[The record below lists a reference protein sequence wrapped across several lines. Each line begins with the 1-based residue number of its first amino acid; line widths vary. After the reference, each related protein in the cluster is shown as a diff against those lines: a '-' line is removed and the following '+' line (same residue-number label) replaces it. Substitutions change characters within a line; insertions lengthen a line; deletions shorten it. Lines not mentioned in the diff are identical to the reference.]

1 MIDAL
6 LVLSF
11 GGPESPDDVVP
22 FLENVTRGR
31 PVPPERLEEVAHHYE
46 AFGGVS
52 PINAANRELIDA
64 VRGDLSAH
72 HIDLPVYWGNRNWHP
87 LLADTVRAMTA
98 DGVRHAAVF
107 VTSAYSSWSACG
119 QYLADLATAR
129 AQIGANAPRLDKLR
143 HFFDHPGFI
152 DPQVDGLRQALD
164 GVAPDRR
171 GLSRVVFVAH
181 SVPVEMADASGPD
194 GGLYLAQLRAASAL
208 IADRCGVGQ
217 WDLVFCSRSGPPT
230 SPWLEPDVR
239 DHLASLAAAGP
250 RDVILVPVGFVS
262 DHMEVRWD
270 LDIEAAA
277 VAAEHGLGFVR
288 VASAGS
294 DPRFA
299 AMVRELVQERLDPA
313 QPRRTLSDL
322 PPSPEPCPRGCC
334 QP

>member
-11 GGPESPDDVVP
+11 GGPESPDDVMP
-22 FLENVTRGR
+22 FLRNVARGR
-31 PVPPERLEEVAHHYE
+31 PIPPERLDEVAHHYE
-46 AFGGVS
+46 AFDGVS
-52 PINAANRELIDA
+52 PINAANRALIEA
-64 VRGDLSAH
+64 VRQGFEAH

-87 LLADTVRAMTA
+87 LLTDTIRSMTA
-98 DGVRHAAVF
+98 DGIRHAAVF
-107 VTSAYSSWSACG
+107 VTSAYSSYSSCG

-129 AQIGANAPRLDKLR
+129 AEVGEDAPRTDKLR
-143 HFFDHPGFI
+143 AFFDHPGFI
-152 DPQVDGLRQALD
+152 DPQVDALRDALEGLGAE
-164 GVAPDRR
+164 RR
-171 GLSRVVFVAH
+171 ARTRAVFVAH
-181 SVPVEMADASGPD
+181 SVPVTMARASGPE
-194 GGLYLAQLRAASAL
+194 GGLYVAQLRAASAL
-208 IADRCGVGQ
+208 VADRCGVTE
-217 WDLVFCSRSGPPT
+217 WDLAFCSRSGSPQT
-230 SPWLEPDVR
+230 PWLEPDIR
-239 DHLASLAAAGP
+239 DHLVSLARAGVQ
-250 RDVILVPVGFVS
+250 DVVVVPVGFVS